1 VTGRAAGAAGARF
14 FIVTLGCPKNEA
26 DSDALGV
33 LLRRAGHTPAG
44 GDAADVV
51 IVNTCGF
58 IDAAKEESI
67 ETVLEA
73 ADVVRRTGARLAV
86 CGCLVSLHREE
97 LARELPEVDLFTA
110 FDYAPLLELLA
121 SVAADHDGTAVSGA
135 RPRVGPAGDAAGVAR
150 RQRPVHAFVKISDGC
165 DQRCAFCAIPLIKG
179 PYVAVPPDEVLAAA
193 ARALAA
199 GAREIVLVGQDT
211 SRWSWPGY
219 GDLGRLLAELKCL
232 GVPWVRLLYLQP
244 QGVTGALL
252 DALAMHAVPYI
263 DLPLQHADGAVLSR
277 MGRAGDDDAYLALL
291 ASVRDRLPNV
301 AVRSTFLVGH
311 PGEEEAAFDRL
322 EAFVHAA
329 GLAVAGVFVFDPQ
342 AGTRS
347 HEDPD
352 RVPIEVAEERA
363 ARLAAAIEEAS
374 RPFWDGLIGRELDV
388 LVERGT
394 HSRGGE
400 AVGRIVCQAP
410 DVDGQTILT
419 GRAVRRG
426 DLVRARITAVTG
438 YEVHAVADEVRRLG
452 RPGAAPPPFEDRA

>member
-1 VTGRAAGAAGARF
+1 VTGPAAGARF

-26 DSDALGV
+26 DSDSLGV
-33 LLRRAGHTPAG
+33 LLGAAGHTPAG
-44 GDAADVV
+44 AEAADVV

-73 ADVVRRTGARLAV
+73 AEVVRRTGARLVV

-97 LARELPEVDLFTA
+97 LAAELPEVDLFTA
-110 FDYAPLLELLA
+110 FDYAPLLELLSNVSA
-121 SVAADHDGTAVSGA
+121 SREPAAGA
-135 RPRVGPAGDAAGVAR
+135 GRRAGPAGAATGVPR

-179 PYVAVPPDEVLAAA
+179 PYVALPPDEVLAAA
-193 ARALAA
+193 GHALAA

-219 GDLGRLLAELKCL
+219 GDLGRLLAELKSL
-232 GVPWVRLLYLQP
+232 GAPWVRMLYLQP
-244 QGVTGALL
+244 EGVTGALL
-252 DALAMHAVPYI
+252 DALAAHALPYI
-263 DLPLQHADGAVLSR
+263 DLPLQHADGAVLRR
-277 MGRAGDDDAYLALL
+277 MGRAGDDAAYLGLL
-291 ASVRDRLPNV
+291 ATIRDRLPDV

-311 PGEEEAAFDRL
+311 PGEDEAAFERL

-342 AGTRS
+342 VGTRS
-347 HEDPD
+347 HEDPG
-352 RVPIEVAEERA
+352 RVPASVAEERA

-374 RPFWDGLIGRELDV
+374 RPFWDGLVGRELDV

-394 HSRGGE
+394 RSRGE
-400 AVGRIVCQAP
+400 AVGRIHSQAP

-419 GRAVRRG
+419 GCAVRRG
-426 DLVRARITAVTG
+426 DLVRASITAVTG
-438 YEVHAVADEVRRLG
+438 YDVHAVADEVRRPA
-452 RPGAAPPPFEDRA
+452 RPGAAPPPFEDCA